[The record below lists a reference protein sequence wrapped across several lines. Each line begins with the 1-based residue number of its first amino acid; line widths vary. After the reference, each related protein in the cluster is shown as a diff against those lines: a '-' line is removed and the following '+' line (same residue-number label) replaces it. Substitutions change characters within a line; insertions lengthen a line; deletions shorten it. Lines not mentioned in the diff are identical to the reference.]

1 MWNKITS
8 KALRQAHQTREPLIP
23 KLLLNAKREDL
34 INLGSNISYLTN
46 SRLKCILLR
55 CIHGDIF
62 CKERMFRFGMTEDDK
77 CPRCDKIESINH
89 MLLECDYIK
98 NQWDLISRVTGIKIN
113 SLHEI
118 LGLDPKHDKVTMTI
132 HAETIRRILSVERP
146 IVNPN
151 MLITSIV
158 KNIHILEKGVT
169 KYQTGA
175 ILEYIKEN
183 FT

>member
-1 MWNKITS
+1 
-8 KALRQAHQTREPLIP
+8 
-23 KLLLNAKREDL
+23 
-34 INLGSNISYLTN
+34 
-46 SRLKCILLR
+46 
-55 CIHGDIF
+55 
-62 CKERMFRFGMTEDDK
+62 
-77 CPRCDKIESINH
+77 

-98 NQWDLISRVTGIKIN
+98 NLWDLISRVTGIKIN
-113 SLHEI
+113 SLNEI